1 MMNSEKKE
9 MYMQVK
15 WVMDIFGK
23 FYWEIVYIIYKFIF
37 FKIYENTRIKIALKL
52 KDMD

>member
-1 MMNSEKKE
+1 

-23 FYWEIVYIIYKFIF
+23 FYWEIWNVYIIYKFI
-37 FKIYENTRIKIALKL
+37 L
-52 KDMD
+52 